1 MPTNTNIRLSLI
13 ERNSLLVVNVQDPK
27 NAQKKSCN
35 QIRAGAYF
43 SLFVRHHLDIGNL
56 AKLLQLNHVP
66 LYTRDV
72 YNSDKKKYIVKDS
85 ITINED
91 TLQAAL
97 GMECGTQLA
106 IYLFVGGKLCNS

>member
-1 MPTNTNIRLSLI
+1 MS
-13 ERNSLLVVNVQDPK
+13 VKVFFY
-27 NAQKKSCN
+27 NAGIT
-35 QIRAGAYF
+35 QI
-43 SLFVRHHLDIGNL
+43 
-56 AKLLQLNHVP
+56 
-66 LYTRDV
+66 
-72 YNSDKKKYIVKDS
+72 KKKYIVKDS